1 MHLFLLLFVSGL
13 DFPVAVDTNDQNLP
27 AVVYACGQYY
37 IFWNDLRYYSPD
49 RSVFAARVTTD
60 GQVLDPQGIE
70 ILRDRTEFVD
80 AAFDGINFLVVL
92 QDSC

>member
-1 MHLFLLLFVSGL
+1 MLLFLLLIVAGI
-13 DFPVAVDTNDQNLP
+13 DFPVSVDPNDQNLP
-27 AVVYACGQYY
+27 AVVYACDQYY
-37 IFWNDLRYYSPD
+37 VFWNDLRCYPPD
-49 RSVFAARVTTD
+49 RSVFAARVTMN

-80 AAFDGINFLVVL
+80 AAFDGANFLVVL